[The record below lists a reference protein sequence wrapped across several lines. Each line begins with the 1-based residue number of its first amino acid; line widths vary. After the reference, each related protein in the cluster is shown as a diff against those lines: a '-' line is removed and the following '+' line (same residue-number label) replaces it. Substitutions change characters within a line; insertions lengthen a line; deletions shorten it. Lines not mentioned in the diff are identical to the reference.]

1 MSTELVI
8 PRAPKGATHAR
19 LQAHGSG
26 VLGGVATVMIKDFD
40 TLRGVPGLVTW
51 LKPESSRTTRNMV
64 QVGASFEWN
73 GYQALDELG
82 NPVTVVVTRR
92 RGRPRKK
99 R

>member
-19 LQAHGSG
+19 LQAHE
-26 VLGGVATVMIKDFD
+26 GGVATVVIKDFD
-40 TLRGVPGLVTW
+40 TLRGAPGLVTW